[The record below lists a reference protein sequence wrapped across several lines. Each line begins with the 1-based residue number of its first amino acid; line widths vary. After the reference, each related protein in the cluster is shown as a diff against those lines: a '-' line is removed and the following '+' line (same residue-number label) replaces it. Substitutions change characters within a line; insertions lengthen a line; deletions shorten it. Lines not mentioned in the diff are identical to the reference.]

1 VKETRVATS
10 QAKAIDDAVRALR
23 ERGVGFPVAT
33 LVLGSGLSAAIAAR
47 DGVSV
52 PFAEVPGFPRGRL
65 EGHDRR
71 LEFGMVE
78 SRPVLV
84 LHGRAHYYEGFELRE
99 ATFPVRVA
107 RALGSR
113 WIALLNA
120 AGGLDPTHVPGDVVL
135 ITDHINLMGDNPLIG
150 PNDDSLGPRF
160 PDLSRAYDPGLR
172 DLAEAAARRLGVP
185 VRRGVY
191 AAVTGPHYETAAEL
205 RMLRLLGADL
215 VGMSTVP
222 ETIVAVHG
230 GQRVLGISVVTDRAD
245 PDSLQPL
252 SHDEVVR
259 AAREA
264 APKVG
269 GILRGVLA
277 GEPA

>member
-1 VKETRVATS
+1 V
-10 QAKAIDDAVRALR
+10 QALR
-23 ERGVGFPVAT
+23 ARGVGSPEAT
-33 LVLGSGLSAAIAAR
+33 IVLGSGLSAAVSAR
-47 DGVSV
+47 DAVSV
-52 PFAEVPGFPRGRL
+52 PFEEIPWFPRGRL
-65 EGHDRR
+65 VGHERR
-71 LEFGMVE
+71 LEFGKIE
-78 SRPVLV
+78 SRAVLV
-84 LHGRAHYYEGFELRE
+84 LHGRAHYYEGVELRE

-107 RALGSR
+107 RGLGSR

-120 AGGLDPTHVPGDVVL
+120 AGGLDPTHAPGDVVL

-160 PDLSRAYDPGLR
+160 PDLSRAYDPRLR
-172 DLAEAAARRLGVP
+172 ELAETAARRLGVP
-185 VRRGVY
+185 LRRGVY
-191 AAVTGPHYETAAEL
+191 AAVSGPHYETPAEL
-205 RMLRLLGADL
+205 RMLRRLGADL

-252 SHDEVVR
+252 SHDEVVC

-264 APKVG
+264 APRVG
-269 GILRGVLA
+269 ALLRGVLA
-277 GEPA
+277 GETA